1 MTSTEKKK
9 EDELQNIRKT
19 SQFAWTGISKKKIL
33 LKKIC
38 LSMICATPFSHSGYP
53 LGDMRSGPDD
63 THRRKSLGYFSEGVY
78 SNEYQKCLRV
88 VEQIISMWDL
98 ANGKN
103 EMRVDL

>member
-1 MTSTEKKK
+1 MEKMTTLEKMTTTEKKK

-33 LKKIC
+33 SKKIC

-63 THRRKSLGYFSEGVY
+63 THRRKSLGYFSEGVP
-78 SNEYQKCLRV
+78 L
-88 VEQIISMWDL
+88 QIVTLW
-98 ANGKN
+98 
-103 EMRVDL
+103 